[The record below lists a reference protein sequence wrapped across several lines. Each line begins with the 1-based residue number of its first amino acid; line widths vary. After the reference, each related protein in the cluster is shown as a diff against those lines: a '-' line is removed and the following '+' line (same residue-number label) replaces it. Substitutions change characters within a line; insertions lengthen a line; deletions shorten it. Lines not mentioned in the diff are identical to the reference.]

1 MRDFYIFLGII
12 FAMVGGVWLYNFTK
26 EQKINQLKEISY
38 MVYLFEKGKI
48 SKEEI
53 LKATKGTPFYPYVLA
68 KLKEFEKLPK
78 TIEDE
83 NLKKFFTERL
93 LSSYYLKG
101 KGKYK
106 DIVEKSKKFKKE
118 DFNYPSVKSLE
129 AFSFE
134 KLGNKTK
141 AIPIWSS
148 LKENYPNT
156 YFGNLARIKLYLLR
170 EEK

>member
-12 FAMVGGVWLYNFTK
+12 FAIVGGVWLYNFAK

-38 MVYLFEKGKI
+38 KVYLFEKGKI

-53 LKATKGTPFYPYVLA
+53 LKATKETPFYPYVLA
-68 KLKEFEKLPK
+68 KLKEFEKVPETL
-78 TIEDE
+78 EDK
-83 NLKKFFTERL
+83 NLKKFYRERL

-101 KGKYK
+101 KYK
-106 DIVEKSKKFKKE
+106 DIVENSEKFKKE

-129 AFSFE
+129 AFSLE
-134 KLGNKTK
+134 KLEKKTK
-141 AIPIWSS
+141 AIAIWSS

-156 YFGNLARIKLYLLR
+156 YFGNLAGIKLYLLR

>member
-1 MRDFYIFLGII
+1 MRDFYVFLVII
-12 FAMVGGVWLYNFTK
+12 FAIVGGVWLYNFTK
-26 EQKINQLKEISY
+26 EWKVNQLKEISY
-38 MVYLFEKGKI
+38 KVHLFEKGKI

-53 LKATKGTPFYPYVLA
+53 LRITEGTPFQPYVLA
-68 KLKEFEKLPK
+68 KLKEFEKLPQ

-83 NLKKFFTERL
+83 NLKKFYKERL
-93 LSSYYLKG
+93 LSSYYP

-106 DIVEKSKKFKKE
+106 DIVENSKEFKKE

-141 AIPIWSS
+141 AIAIWSS

-156 YFGNLARIKLYLLR
+156 YFGNLAQIKLYLLR